1 MFTGI
6 IEERGRVLALDAEGD
21 SARITVEAPLAVS
34 DARHGD
40 SISVDGVCLTVV
52 AQTSEGFTADVMRQ
66 TLVMSSLGRLGVGD
80 RVNLERADRK
90 SVV

>member
-40 SISVDGVCLTVV
+40 SISVAAC
-52 AQTSEGFTADVMRQ
+52 ASRSSRRRQ
-66 TLVMSSLGRLGVGD
+66 TASPPMSCGR
-80 RVNLERADRK
+80 R
-90 SVV
+90 S